1 MRNLAATSPREG
13 GVSVSAPSAG
23 RGRCSAAAAV
33 QVAELLGLLGV
44 GLKETNREMSDTR
57 GQAFSRFS
65 V

>member
-1 MRNLAATSPREG
+1 M
-13 GVSVSAPSAG
+13 SVSAPSAG